1 MRITPNLIDATTTA
15 LNALFAFKYPADAVL
30 SKYFR
35 DNRALGQNDRGF
47 IAETAY
53 AVLRRRRLLEHLL
66 GADVT
71 RRRLV
76 LAALTRLSGVS
87 QRQLEG
93 VVSEKEMKW
102 VADLKG
108 RQASELTLAEQAD
121 FPDWLA
127 DRLLNHMTPQDLL
140 ALAQGL
146 NQSAPLD
153 LRVNPLKAEREAV
166 LARFAEEGIAAEAGK
181 LSPLCIRLKAKPALQ
196 KHPLYLDGT
205 IEVQD
210 EGSQLLGYLLAPKR
224 GEMVADFCAGAGGK
238 TLLLGALMRSTGRLY
253 AFDVSD
259 KRLARLK
266 DRMARSGLSNVHPVV
281 IANENDIRIKRL
293 AGKID
298 RVLVDAPCSG
308 LGTLRRNPDLKWRQT
323 PEGVAELARK
333 QHDILKGAS
342 RLVKKGGRLAYATCS
357 ILPEENEAIV
367 AAFLAEN
374 ADFRQMP
381 AQEILEKQGI
391 ALACG
396 ETLRLAPHTH
406 GTDGFFAAVL
416 ERNP

>member
-108 RQASELTLAEQAD
+108 RQASELTLGEQAD

-181 LSPLCIRLKAKPALQ
+181 LSPLCIRL
-196 KHPLYLDGT
+196 
-205 IEVQD
+205 
-210 EGSQLLGYLLAPKR
+210 
-224 GEMVADFCAGAGGK
+224 
-238 TLLLGALMRSTGRLY
+238 
-253 AFDVSD
+253 
-259 KRLARLK
+259 
-266 DRMARSGLSNVHPVV
+266 
-281 IANENDIRIKRL
+281 
-293 AGKID
+293 
-298 RVLVDAPCSG
+298 
-308 LGTLRRNPDLKWRQT
+308 
-323 PEGVAELARK
+323 
-333 QHDILKGAS
+333 
-342 RLVKKGGRLAYATCS
+342 
-357 ILPEENEAIV
+357 
-367 AAFLAEN
+367 
-374 ADFRQMP
+374 
-381 AQEILEKQGI
+381 
-391 ALACG
+391 
-396 ETLRLAPHTH
+396 
-406 GTDGFFAAVL
+406 
-416 ERNP
+416 